1 MANREYKSDVF
12 SMLMEDKDRALQLYN
27 AVNLSDYED
36 PEEVELYNLDKG
48 ISLTVRND
56 AAFVL
61 NMSLSVYEHQS
72 TVCPNMP
79 VRSLVYFSVMLKKL
93 IYGRTLVRIPT
104 HRFAVFYNGEEDQ
117 PEQYDL
123 RLSDAFWKPIEKPEI
138 ELVCRVYNINRGKNR
153 ELLDRCPW
161 LREYMVFVDCV
172 REFHRENGY
181 EDLEDAIK
189 RGIDRCIRE
198 NVLRDFLMERQM
210 EVVKAMTLDYT
221 FERRIMLQRE
231 EARAE
236 GHQEGRQEGLKALIS
251 TCKELGITF
260 DETAAKVRE
269 KFSLKYEEAEKSMQL
284 YW

>member
-1 MANREYKSDVF
+1 
-12 SMLMEDKDRALQLYN
+12 
-27 AVNLSDYED
+27 
-36 PEEVELYNLDKG
+36 
-48 ISLTVRND
+48 
-56 AAFVL
+56 
-61 NMSLSVYEHQS
+61 MS
-72 TVCPNMP
+72 
-79 VRSLVYFSVMLKKL
+79 
-93 IYGRTLVRIPT
+93 
-104 HRFAVFYNGEEDQ
+104 
-117 PEQYDL
+117 
-123 RLSDAFWKPIEKPEI
+123 IEKPEI